1 MRHETFHHQ
10 YHLSARTPDILAWLH
25 SPPLFCWA
33 KTKTTPILCNA
44 SDPSGGPYDWTL
56 EAAHIPMTW
65 RTFFQF
71 PSNGLIM
78 DMQYGMLKCRL
89 HSEWM
94 IDAVAGHEGED
105 VALLTGK
112 VSLEAPDVFFGVM
125 KRLMI
130 DWISKRNNGR
140 LVKRI
145 QEGVGRSIVTSQSNE
160 HDAVCEDEKG
170 L

>member
-1 MRHETFHHQ
+1 M
-10 YHLSARTPDILAWLH
+10 
-25 SPPLFCWA
+25 
-33 KTKTTPILCNA
+33 
-44 SDPSGGPYDWTL
+44 
-56 EAAHIPMTW
+56 
-65 RTFFQF
+65 
-71 PSNGLIM
+71 
-78 DMQYGMLKCRL
+78 
-89 HSEWM
+89 
-94 IDAVAGHEGED
+94 
-105 VALLTGK
+105 ALLTEK
-112 VSLEAPDVFFGVM
+112 VSLEAPHVFFGVM